1 MKQGGMLGGILRGV
15 ARKERSC
22 RLMIPCFPFRIDE
35 EEKWPLLLGNV
46 KNLFVDNEALE
57 TEVLANASAVHAY
70 QSKKYITQMT
80 ELSGGVS
87 SLLVKMH

>member
-1 MKQGGMLGGILRGV
+1 
-15 ARKERSC
+15 
-22 RLMIPCFPFRIDE
+22 MIPCFPFRIDE